1 MTGADTVRLSD
12 DELISKS
19 QQGDRQAFDD
29 LMQQY
34 YSLVYNVAF
43 RMLGNADSAS
53 DATQTTVIRAYRAL
67 TQFRQDAAF
76 STWLYRIATNVCLD
90 RLRQDER
97 NAQSLTVMDS
107 EGGQGLDELDVPDNH
122 LDPAGIVERYERQTL
137 VQEAIDTLHPEHRT
151 VVVLFDIN
159 GLSYEEISE
168 MLEVPLGTVK
178 SRLNR
183 ARIALKERLMPHLE
197 LFR

>member
-12 DELISKS
+12 EELISKS

-29 LMQQY
+29 LVQRY

-53 DATQTTVIRAYRAL
+53 DATQMTVIRAYRAL

-97 NAQSLTVMDS
+97 TAQSLTVINAD
-107 EGGQGLDELDVPDNH
+107 GGQGLDELEVPDNH
-122 LDPAGIVERYERQTL
+122 LDPAGVVERFERQTL
-137 VQEAIDTLHPEHRT
+137 VQDAINTLHPEHRA

-183 ARIALKERLMPHLE
+183 ARLALKERLMPHME